1 VTLDKTQASGATS
14 LVSSVEEARPTTS
27 QSVRDLANRT
37 RGRPV
42 TVGKVLDALEDG
54 GFGVLMILF
63 ALPNAVIPGISFIL
77 GAPVVLLGLQ
87 LASGRKK
94 VWLPQVMRR
103 QVISPAVFEAV
114 ADRVE
119 RFLVWIEKRACP
131 RWGVIVSDG
140 GERLLGLYIA
150 IVAAFL
156 MLPMPFGNI
165 LPAFGI
171 AFMSVGIIEKDGKA
185 AVLGS
190 VLGLLGVLYLILA
203 FVLGIQAFKAVLG
216 FI

>member
-1 VTLDKTQASGATS
+1 VTLEDTKASQPLLPATIVEERPATS
-14 LVSSVEEARPTTS
+14 QA
-27 QSVRDLANRT
+27 VRDLAERT

-42 TVGKVLDALEDG
+42 TVGEVLDALEDG

-103 QVISPAVFEAV
+103 QVIPPAIFEAV
-114 ADRVE
+114 ADRAE
-119 RFLVWIEKRACP
+119 RFLIWIEKRARP
-131 RWGVIVSDG
+131 RWNVVVSDG

-185 AVLGS
+185 AALGAA
-190 VLGLLGVLYLILA
+190 LGFLGVLYLVLA
-203 FVLGIQAFKAVLG
+203 FAIGIQALKAVIGML
-216 FI
+216 

>member
-1 VTLDKTQASGATS
+1 VTLEKTIEPATDP
-14 LVSSVEEARPTTS
+14 LERTS
-27 QSVRDLANRT
+27 DSVRRLT
-37 RGRPV
+37 EQKRGQPV
-42 TVGKVLDALEDG
+42 TVGEILDTLQDS

-87 LASGRKK
+87 IASGRKK
-94 VWLPQVMRR
+94 VWLPEVMRR

-114 ADRVE
+114 ADRVQ
-119 RFLVWIEKRACP
+119 RFLVWIEKRARP
-131 RWGVIVSDG
+131 RWGVVVSDG
-140 GERLLGLYIA
+140 GERLLGLYIS

-185 AVLGS
+185 ASLGAAI
-190 VLGLLGVLYLILA
+190 GFLGVLYLVLA
-203 FVLGIQAFKAVLG
+203 FALGLQALKAVIGML
-216 FI
+216 

>member
-1 VTLDKTQASGATS
+1 MEKTMDSSGPEDE
-14 LVSSVEEARPTTS
+14 LERTS
-27 QSVRDLANRT
+27 QAVRRLT
-37 RGRPV
+37 EQKRGQPV
-42 TVGKVLDALEDG
+42 TVGELLDALEDG

-63 ALPNAVIPGISFIL
+63 ALPNAVIPGISFVL

-103 QVISPAVFEAV
+103 QVIPPNVFEAL

-119 RFLVWIEKRACP
+119 RFLVWIEKRARP
-131 RWGVIVSDG
+131 RWIAVVSDG

-185 AVLGS
+185 ASLGAVLGF
-190 VLGLLGVLYLILA
+190 LGILYLVLA
-203 FVLGIQAFKAVLG
+203 FALGIQAFKAVLG
-216 FI
+216 ML